1 MTDWRSLVCRRSESC
16 GSCDLAGCVG
26 LAPDARDERPLPVLA
41 CEHRAGPFYPY
52 ELRCPH
58 FLRPAEFS
66 RPKYARR
73 REGDMGECGDVVD
86 RKKPKKGNTR

>member
-1 MTDWRSLVCRRSESC
+1 MTDWRSLVCRWSESC
-16 GSCDLAGCVG
+16 GSCDLARCVG

-41 CEHRAGPFYPY
+41 CERRAGPFYPY

-58 FLRPAEFS
+58 FRRPAEFS

-73 REGDMGECGDVVD
+73 REGDMGECGGVVD
-86 RKKPKKGNTR
+86 RRPKKGNPE